1 MNILFICTGNTC
13 RSPMAEAILKNKKM
27 DDIKVRS
34 AGIFASN
41 GSNAAENAIK
51 VLQENNIHHQHSSKM
66 LTKEDIQWADYIF
79 TMTEG
84 HKETVI
90 YQHPQAADK
99 TFTLKEFV
107 YDSKVDMD
115 VNDPYGGSLDIY
127 RKTYMELEE
136 LIKEMMKKL

>member
-1 MNILFICTGNTC
+1 
-13 RSPMAEAILKNKKM
+13 MAEAILKNKKM

>member
-1 MNILFICTGNTC
+1 
-13 RSPMAEAILKNKKM
+13 MAEAILKNKKM

-41 GSNAAENAIK
+41 GSDAAENAIK
-51 VLQENNIHHQHSSKM
+51 VLQENNIHHQHSSRM
-66 LTKEDIQWADYIF
+66 LTNQDIEWADYIF

-84 HKETVI
+84 HKETVL
-90 YQHPQAADK
+90 YQYPSAADK

-107 YDSKVDMD
+107 YDSKIDMD
-115 VNDPYGGSLDIY
+115 VNDPYGGSLEIY

-136 LIKEMMKKL
+136 LIKEMMKKI

>member
-13 RSPMAEAILKNKKM
+13 RSPMAEAILKNKKL

-41 GSNAAENAIK
+41 GSNAAENALK
-51 VLQENNIHHQHSSKM
+51 VLQENNIHHQHTSKM
-66 LTKEDIQWADYIF
+66 LTQEDIIWADYIF

-84 HKETVI
+84 HKELIVD
-90 YQHPQAADK
+90 QHPFIADK

-107 YDSKVDMD
+107 YNSKIDTD
-115 VNDPYGGSLDIY
+115 VSDPYGGNVDVY
-127 RKTYMELEE
+127 RETYKELEE
-136 LIKEMMKKL
+136 LIKEMLKKI